1 MHYVHLGRTGA
12 RVSRL
17 ALGTMN
23 FGWHTDE
30 QASQQIMDAALDVG
44 INFFDTADIYSGGGS
59 ESILGR
65 WFTDDPSRRDKVV
78 LATKLY
84 VPTSDWPNA
93 GGLSALHIRKACEDS
108 LRRLQTDH
116 IDLYQFHHVDRA
128 TPWEEIWEATDRLVR
143 DGKVVYVGSS
153 NFAGWHL
160 AAAQEAASRRHTLGL
175 ASEQSLYNL
184 MERTIELEVLPAAR
198 HYGIGLLPWSP
209 LAGGLLAG
217 AAAGAAAGRR
227 GDDSALLAHSTRER
241 RIAANLDRLQ
251 QYEDLA
257 AGLDV
262 TPAALA
268 LGWLLAQPGVTAPV
282 LGPRTLDQLTGALP
296 ALDVGLEEE
305 TLATLDT
312 LFPGPGGEA
321 PDAYTWP

>member
-1 MHYVHLGRTGA
+1 MQYVHLGRTGA
-12 RVSRL
+12 KVSRL

-23 FGWHTDE
+23 FGWHADE
-30 QASQQIMDAALDVG
+30 AESRRIMDAALDVG
-44 INFFDTADIYSGGGS
+44 INLFDTADVYGAGAS
-59 ESILGR
+59 ESILGG
-65 WFTDDPSRRDKVV
+65 WFAADPSRRDKVV

-84 VPTSDWPNA
+84 IAMEDWPNA
-93 GGLSALHIRKACEDS
+93 GGLSAIHIRKACEDS

-116 IDLYQFHHVDRA
+116 IDLYQFHHVDRG

-143 DGKVVYVGSS
+143 DGKVLYVGSS

-175 ASEQSLYNL
+175 VSEQSLYNL

-217 AAAGAAAGRR
+217 AAKDAGRR
-227 GDDSALLAHSTRER
+227 TEGSAVLAHSARER
-241 RIAANLDRLQ
+241 RIAANLERLQ
-251 QYEDLA
+251 EYGALA
-257 AGLDV
+257 ADLGV
-262 TPAALA
+262 TPTSLA

-282 LGPRTLDQLTGALP
+282 IGPRTVDQLTGSLP
-296 ALDVGLEEE
+296 ALDVTIDEDTG
-305 TLATLDT
+305 AALDK

>member
-1 MHYVHLGRTGA
+1 MQYVHLGRTGA

-30 QASQQIMDAALDVG
+30 QASRQVMDAALDVG
-44 INFFDTADIYSGGGS
+44 INFFDTANVYGAGAS

-65 WFTDDPSRRDKVV
+65 WFADDPSRRDKVV

-84 VPTSDWPNA
+84 VATSDWPNA

-160 AAAQEAASRRHTLGL
+160 AAAQEAAGRRHTLGL

-217 AAAGAAAGRR
+217 AATKATSGRR
-227 GDDSALLAHSTRER
+227 GDDSALLAHSTREQ
-241 RIAANLDRLQ
+241 RIAANLERLQ
-251 QYEDLA
+251 QYEHLA
-257 AGLDV
+257 AELDL
-262 TPAALA
+262 TPTTLALA
-268 LGWLLAQPGVTAPV
+268 WLLAQPGVTAPV
-282 LGPRTLDQLTGALP
+282 LGPRTLEQLTGSLA
-296 ALDVGLEEE
+296 ALDVTIEDQ
-305 TLATLDT
+305 TLDT
-312 LFPGPGGEA
+312 LDKLFPGPGGEA
-321 PDAYTWP
+321 PDAYTWS